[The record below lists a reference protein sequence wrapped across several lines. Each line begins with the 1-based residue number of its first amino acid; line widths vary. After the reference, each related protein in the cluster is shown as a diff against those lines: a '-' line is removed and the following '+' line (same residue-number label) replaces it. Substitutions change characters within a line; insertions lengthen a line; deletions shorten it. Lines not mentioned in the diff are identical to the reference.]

1 MIGVWYARVGEC
13 SYGGYESSQPGGFA
27 LVAAVGVLT
36 AGCSH
41 FSGLHWPWTHKAP
54 PAPTPVN
61 ELILTTE
68 SGAAASYPQYWK
80 RNTLLIDLHD
90 ASQEGSIVVKP
101 RAGGQLPV
109 RIAFRVTPGSIGI
122 LEVRGEERVVM
133 PVVARPGRRLTSN
146 LCRVS
151 TSRRPCK
158 LRVHWSAR

>member
-1 MIGVWYARVGEC
+1 MAGMNRRNRA
-13 SYGGYESSQPGGFA
+13 GFA

-133 PVVARPGRRLTSN
+133 PVVARAGPPIDLELVPGVYIATT
-146 LCRVS
+146 VQ
-151 TSRRPCK
+151 

>member
-1 MIGVWYARVGEC
+1 MAGMNRRKLT
-13 SYGGYESSQPGGFA
+13 GFA
-27 LVAAVGVLT
+27 LLVAAAVLT

-61 ELILTTE
+61 ELILTTD

-90 ASQEGSIVVKP
+90 VSQEDSIVVKP
-101 RAGGQLPV
+101 RAGGQWPV

-133 PVVARPGRRLTSN
+133 PVAAQAGAPVDLELAPGVYIATTVQL
-146 LCRVS
+146 
-151 TSRRPCK
+151 K
-158 LRVHWSAR
+158 VHWSAR

>member
-1 MIGVWYARVGEC
+1 MNRRNRA
-13 SYGGYESSQPGGFA
+13 GFA

-133 PVVARPGRRLTSN
+133 PVVARAGPPIDLELVPGVYIATT
-146 LCRVS
+146 VQ
-151 TSRRPCK
+151 

>member
-1 MIGVWYARVGEC
+1 MNRRNGA
-13 SYGGYESSQPGGFA
+13 GFA

-133 PVVARPGRRLTSN
+133 PVVARAGPPIDLELVPGVYIATT
-146 LCRVS
+146 VQ
-151 TSRRPCK
+151 